1 MNILKVSSILF
12 FLILL
17 SVALQFNGCK
27 SDPFIIEV
35 PGEPNPID
43 NGTIISVVE
52 TELCN
57 NGVISF
63 QYEILPILVSGCAY
77 DGCHS
82 TASHEDGVIMDNYT
96 EVMKEVTSGD
106 INDSELYETITENPN
121 NDDFMPPAPADG
133 LTSAQINIIK
143 TWIEQG
149 ANNTDCKAPCNSEE
163 ASFSVNVFPLIQDQC
178 YGCHQ
183 PNNAQG
189 GINLE
194 DYDHIRT
201 FAGNGNLLGSVKH
214 TLGYEAMPTAG
225 NKLTDCQIATINN
238 WIVEGALSDNF
249 KVSDS

>member
-1 MNILKVSSILF
+1 MKIFKFSSF
-12 FLILL
+12 AFLVIVFTLA
-17 SVALQFNGCK
+17 VQFNACK

-52 TELCN
+52 SDLCD

-63 QYEILPILVSGCAY
+63 QYEVLPILVAGCAY
-77 DGCHS
+77 AGCHS
-82 TASHEDGVIMDNYT
+82 TASHEDGVIMDNYS
-96 EVMKEVTSGD
+96 EVMKEVKPGD
-106 INDSELYETITENPN
+106 LNDSELYEVITENPN
-121 NDDFMPPAPADG
+121 DDDFMPPLPADG

-149 ANNTDCKAPCNSEE
+149 ANNTDCKTPCNSDN
-163 ASFSVNVFPLIQDQC
+163 ASFANNVMPIIQDQC

-183 PNNAQG
+183 PNNSQG
-189 GINLE
+189 SINLE

-201 FAGNGNLLGSVKH
+201 FAGNGTLLGSIKH
-214 TLGYEAMPTAG
+214 TLGYAAMPPAG

-238 WIVEGALSDNF
+238 WIVEGAQNN
-249 KVSDS
+249 